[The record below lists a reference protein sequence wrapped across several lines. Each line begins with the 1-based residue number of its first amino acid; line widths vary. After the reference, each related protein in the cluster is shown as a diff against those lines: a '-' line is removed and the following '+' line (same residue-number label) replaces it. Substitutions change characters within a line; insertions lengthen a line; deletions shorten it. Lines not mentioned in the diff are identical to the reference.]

1 MAPQLIAAYVSSG
14 KLRIV
19 WHDFA
24 WIGQESRL
32 AAQAARCAGHQ
43 NRFWAYHDHL
53 FQNQR
58 GENSGQFS
66 PSNLKSFAMTLGLEP
81 TAFATCLDASADLT
95 AIQQDL
101 ATARAQGITVT
112 PSFLVNGQRLVG
124 ALDPSTF
131 AQAIEAELQRVGR

>member
-1 MAPQLIAAYVSSG
+1 VAPQLIEAYVSSG

-32 AAQAARCAGHQ
+32 AAQAARCAGGQ

-58 GENSGQFS
+58 GENAGQFS
-66 PSNLKSFAMTLGLEP
+66 PSNLKSYALMLGLDP
-81 TAFATCLDASADLT
+81 TTFATCLDAGADLP
-95 AIQQDL
+95 AIREDL
-101 ATARAQGITVT
+101 ATARAQGITAT
-112 PSFLVNGQRLVG
+112 PSFLLNGQRLVG
-124 ALDPSTF
+124 ALNPGAF
-131 AQAIEAELQRVGR
+131 AQAIEAELQRVGH